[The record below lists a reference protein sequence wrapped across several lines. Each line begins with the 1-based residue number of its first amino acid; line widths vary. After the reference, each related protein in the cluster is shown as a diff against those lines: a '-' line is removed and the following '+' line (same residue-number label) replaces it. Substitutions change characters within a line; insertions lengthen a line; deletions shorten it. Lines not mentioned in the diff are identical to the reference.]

1 MSDNYTLGKYQIIR
15 ELGRG
20 AFGIVYEA
28 KDIVLAR
35 SVAIKVL
42 HPNLV
47 NDSEFIARFHQ
58 EARLAAQLDHPN
70 IVPIHDFDQKNGRY
84 FIVMGLMRNG
94 SIKDL
99 LEKYG
104 PRNSAQTKSIV
115 EQAASG
121 LAFAHERDIIH
132 RDLKPGNILVDEHGF
147 ARVSDFGFAKAMSEV
162 SKNSLSMTGG
172 ILGTPAYIPPEIWE
186 GKAATPRSDIYSLG
200 CITYEILTGKPLFD
214 GESAPQ
220 IMMQHMIKGPQLS
233 DSLNEAWRSFTSR
246 CLARDPKD
254 RYQSTSALLEDL
266 QWGLFDVAPSRE
278 SEIILGP
285 IEEEATSQPEILH
298 QKDTAAQALP
308 SSGDI
313 SRSEYQQTSISDVEI
328 DTHDFQHIQFDQS
341 IVTDQHDNEH
351 TFYQEPFY
359 QKTLTVGQELE
370 YVQEKNTKKRN
381 SLLAGLAV
389 IAAILFVVVGILI
402 SRMLKKTPSKV
413 SLEPPAE
420 ENVAP
425 HEPIKDTGNSG
436 LLEEESVVFE
446 PEPFGENLPT
456 APTINTPF
464 VVAYD
469 AFSEKFSPFFS
480 ETAYDADVVGMT
492 QIGLMTTDRLGQIVM
507 NAIEGETL
515 SYNDVPYEYKGTA
528 NLTQDYDEV
537 ADQTVYTARLR
548 VGMKFS
554 DGEPV
559 TADDVIFTY
568 YTYLD
573 PSYVGSTS
581 LRSYPIVGLKEY
593 QTQTPTAVLDRYTQ
607 FAKDIYAAGP
617 DHEWTEADAWT
628 QELQDG
634 YWAEIE
640 KFGVKESQAIID
652 YVVANYAD
660 KYAEAVVYKTAD
672 EVRENEGLQA
682 VLGMALWGFGDV
694 IESGNDYKFVSA
706 SNKEWDMKNNFP
718 TAEDFNREITLAYEG
733 DLVKAW
739 ETETATDNTDV
750 LGIVETEFIK
760 IWGPQ
765 DEETGEE
772 GVPNIAGITKLDDY
786 TVQVVLNG
794 FSAPAI
800 YSVLGVSVTPL
811 HYYGDKEQYDYE
823 NNQFGFPFGDLSKQ
837 QSLTPYPMGAG
848 PYKFI
853 KYQNRVVVFE
863 ANEYYYKGCPKIREI
878 QFKETSTAEVASA
891 LNTGDADAGNF
902 SPSKTNMEEIKGYN
916 SNGELDGDVIV
927 MKMVDNL
934 GYGYIG
940 INADTVKVSNN
951 PGSAESKNLRKA
963 FATIFAVHRDLA
975 INSYYGEGASVINYP
990 ISKTSWA
997 APQPTDDNY
1006 EVAFSVD
1013 IDGNPIYTANM
1024 SPDAKYKAAR
1034 QAALGFLEAAGFTVR
1049 DGKTVAAPSGAKLNY
1064 EIIVPGGGTGDHP
1077 AFAIITNAKADL
1089 AKIGITLNINDP
1101 SNTNILWDALDG
1113 GQQEMWTAAWG
1124 STIDPDMYQVYH
1136 SSNVV
1141 GEGGTDSN
1149 HYHIRD
1155 AKLDQLIMDTR
1166 KSTDQNYRKMIFK
1179 LALDRIIDWAVE
1191 IPTYQRQ
1198 NGYVFSTQRLNIDT
1212 LTPDITTF
1220 WDWMNDI
1227 ELLEMLP

>member
-1 MSDNYTLGKYQIIR
+1 MSKFARILS
-15 ELGRG
+15 LL
-20 AFGIVYEA
+20 IV
-28 KDIVLAR
+28 
-35 SVAIKVL
+35 SVMFAGM
-42 HPNLV
+42 
-47 NDSEFIARFHQ
+47 
-58 EARLAAQLDHPN
+58 LAAC
-70 IVPIHDFDQKNGRY
+70 
-84 FIVMGLMRNG
+84 
-94 SIKDL
+94 
-99 LEKYG
+99 
-104 PRNSAQTKSIV
+104 T
-115 EQAASG
+115 
-121 LAFAHERDIIH
+121 
-132 RDLKPGNILVDEHGF
+132 
-147 ARVSDFGFAKAMSEV
+147 
-162 SKNSLSMTGG
+162 
-172 ILGTPAYIPPEIWE
+172 
-186 GKAATPRSDIYSLG
+186 
-200 CITYEILTGKPLFD
+200 
-214 GESAPQ
+214 
-220 IMMQHMIKGPQLS
+220 
-233 DSLNEAWRSFTSR
+233 
-246 CLARDPKD
+246 
-254 RYQSTSALLEDL
+254 
-266 QWGLFDVAPSRE
+266 
-278 SEIILGP
+278 
-285 IEEEATSQPEILH
+285 QPEVTETE
-298 QKDTAAQALP
+298 QPVVEETEPVVEETEPVVEETEPVVEETA
-308 SSGDI
+308 
-313 SRSEYQQTSISDVEI
+313 
-328 DTHDFQHIQFDQS
+328 
-341 IVTDQHDNEH
+341 
-351 TFYQEPFY
+351 EP
-359 QKTLTVGQELE
+359 
-370 YVQEKNTKKRN
+370 
-381 SLLAGLAV
+381 
-389 IAAILFVVVGILI
+389 
-402 SRMLKKTPSKV
+402 
-413 SLEPPAE
+413 
-420 ENVAP
+420 
-425 HEPIKDTGNSG
+425 
-436 LLEEESVVFE
+436 VVFE
-446 PEPFGENLPT
+446 DEPFAADLPT

-672 EVRENEGLQA
+672 EVRADAGLQA

-694 IESGNDYKFVSA
+694 VCAEEVAEGEECPEEAGYKFVAA
-706 SNKEWDMKNNFP
+706 SGDEYDMVEKFP
-718 TAEDFNREITLAYEG
+718 TAEDYNREITLAYEG

-811 HYYGDKEQYDYE
+811 HYYGNKDQYDYE

-837 QSLTPYPMGAG
+837 ESLTAKPMGAG

-853 KYQNRVVVFE
+853 KYENRVVVFE
-863 ANEYYYKGCPKIREI
+863 ANEYYYRGCPKIKEI
-878 QFKETSTAEVASA
+878 QFKETASAEVASA

-902 SPSKTNMEEIKGYN
+902 SPSKTNMEEVKGYN

-940 INADTVKVSNN
+940 INADTVNVAGEPASD
-951 PGSAESKNLRKA
+951 ASKNLRKA
-963 FATIFAVHRDLA
+963 LATIYAVHRDLA
-975 INSYYGEGASVINYP
+975 VNSYYGEGASVINYP
-990 ISKTSWA
+990 ISNTSWA
-997 APQPTDDNY
+997 APQPTDDDY
-1006 EVAFSVD
+1006 QIAFSVD
-1013 IDGNPIYTANM
+1013 IDGNPIYTADM
-1024 SPDAKYKAAR
+1024 EPEAKYEAAR
-1034 QAALGFLEAAGFTVR
+1034 TAALGYLEAAGFTVA
-1049 DGKTVAAPSGAKLNY
+1049 DGKVTEAPEGAKLAY
-1064 EIIVPGGGTGDHP
+1064 EVIVPGGGTGDHP
-1077 AFAIITNAKADL
+1077 AFAILTNAQADL
-1089 AKIGITLNINDP
+1089 EKIGITLNINDP
-1101 SNTNILWDALDG
+1101 SNTNILWDALDAG
-1113 GQQEMWTAAWG
+1113 SQEMWTAAWG

-1136 SSNVV
+1136 SNNVI

-1155 AKLDQLIMDTR
+1155 AQLDQFIMDAR
-1166 KSTDQNYRKMIFK
+1166 KSDDQNYRKAVYK
-1179 LALDRIIDWAVE
+1179 QALDVIIDWAVE

-1198 NGYVFSTQRLNIDT
+1198 NANIFSTKRLNVDT

-1220 WDWMNDI
+1220 WGWMNDI